1 MMITGEYAM
10 FKNILVPTDFLDD
23 NQHALE
29 IAVKLCSMDSGKIC
43 LLHVIEVIQNTTF
56 KEFEDFYSSLEKR
69 SFEGLNAIID
79 RLDLTGTAVD
89 PQVVYG
95 NRTHEIVRYAEENNV
110 DLIIM
115 KSHKVDLEERSQGWG
130 TISYKVSILAQCPVL
145 LVK

>member
-1 MMITGEYAM
+1 M
-10 FKNILVPTDFLDD
+10 FKNILVPTDFLDN
-23 NQHALE
+23 NQHALD
-29 IAVKLCSMDSGKIC
+29 IAVRLCSMDNGKIS

-56 KEFEDFYSSLEKR
+56 EEFEDFYSGLEKR
-69 SFEGLNAIID
+69 SFKGLNAIID
-79 RLDLTGTAVD
+79 RLDIKDITVEPG
-89 PQVVYG
+89 VVYG
-95 NRTHEIVRYAEENNV
+95 NRTREIVRYAKENNA

>member
-1 MMITGEYAM
+1 M

-23 NQHALE
+23 DQHALD
-29 IAVKLCSMDSGKIC
+29 IAVRLCSMDNGKIS

-56 KEFEDFYSSLEKR
+56 EEFEDFYSGLEKR
-69 SFEGLNAIID
+69 SFKGLNNIID
-79 RLDLTGTAVD
+79 RLDTQEITVE
-89 PQVVYG
+89 PRVVYG
-95 NRTHEIVRYAEENNV
+95 NRTREIVRYAEENSA

>member
-1 MMITGEYAM
+1 M
-10 FKNILVPTDFLDD
+10 FKNILVPTDFLDND
-23 NQHALE
+23 QHALD
-29 IAVKLCSMDSGKIC
+29 IAVRLCSMDNGKIS

-56 KEFEDFYSSLEKR
+56 EEFEDFYSGLEKR
-69 SFEGLNAIID
+69 SFKGLNAIID
-79 RLDLTGTAVD
+79 RLDIKDITVE

-95 NRTHEIVRYAEENNV
+95 NRTREIVRYAEENNV

>member
-1 MMITGEYAM
+1 MDNGMI
-10 FKNILVPTDFLDD
+10 
-23 NQHALE
+23 
-29 IAVKLCSMDSGKIC
+29 S

-56 KEFEDFYSSLEKR
+56 EEFEDFYSGLETR
-69 SFEGLNAIID
+69 SFKGLNDIID
-79 RLDLTGTAVD
+79 RLDTKEIMVE
-89 PQVVYG
+89 PRVVYG
-95 NRTHEIVRYAEENNV
+95 NRTREIVRYAEENSA

>member
-1 MMITGEYAM
+1 M
-10 FKNILVPTDFLDD
+10 FKNILVPTDFLDN
-23 NQHALE
+23 NQHALD
-29 IAVKLCSMDSGKIC
+29 IAVRLCSMDNGKIS

-56 KEFEDFYSSLEKR
+56 EEFEDFYSGLEKR
-69 SFEGLNAIID
+69 SFKGLNAIID
-79 RLDLTGTAVD
+79 RLDIKDITVE

-95 NRTHEIVRYAEENNV
+95 NRTREIVRYAKENNA

>member
-1 MMITGEYAM
+1 M
-10 FKNILVPTDFLDD
+10 FKNILVPTDFLDND
-23 NQHALE
+23 QHALD
-29 IAVKLCSMDSGKIC
+29 IAVRLCSMDNGKIA

-56 KEFEDFYSSLEKR
+56 EEFEEFYSGLEKR
-69 SFEGLNAIID
+69 SFEDLNAIID
-79 RLDLTGTAVD
+79 RLNIKDITVD
-89 PQVVYG
+89 PRVVYG
-95 NRTHEIVRYAEENNV
+95 NRTREIVRYAEENNV

>member
-1 MMITGEYAM
+1 M
-10 FKNILVPTDFLDD
+10 FKNILVPTDFLDND
-23 NQHALE
+23 QHALD
-29 IAVKLCSMDSGKIC
+29 IAVRLCSMDNGKIS

-56 KEFEDFYSSLEKR
+56 EEFEDFYSGLEKR
-69 SFEGLNAIID
+69 SFKGLNAIID
-79 RLDLTGTAVD
+79 RLDIKDITVE

-95 NRTHEIVRYAEENNV
+95 NRTREIVRYAEENNA

>member
-1 MMITGEYAM
+1 M

-23 NQHALE
+23 DQHALD
-29 IAVKLCSMDSGKIC
+29 IAVRLCSMDNGMIS

-56 KEFEDFYSSLEKR
+56 EEFEDFYSGLETR
-69 SFEGLNAIID
+69 SFKGLNGIID
-79 RLDLTGTAVD
+79 RLDTKEITVE
-89 PQVVYG
+89 PRVVYG
-95 NRTHEIVRYAEENNV
+95 NRTREIVRYAEENSA

>member
-1 MMITGEYAM
+1 M

-23 NQHALE
+23 NQSALS
-29 IAVKLCSMDSGKIC
+29 IAVRLCSMDNGKIS

-56 KEFEDFYSSLEKR
+56 EEFEDFYSGLEKR
-69 SFEGLNAIID
+69 SFKGLNAIID
-79 RLDLTGTAVD
+79 RLDNTETTIE

-95 NRTHEIVRYAEENNV
+95 NRTHEIVRFAEENGV

-115 KSHKVDLEERSQGWG
+115 KSHKVDLEEPSQGWG
-130 TISYKVSILAQCPVL
+130 TISYKVSIMAQCPVM

>member
-1 MMITGEYAM
+1 M

-23 NQHALE
+23 DQHALD
-29 IAVKLCSMDSGKIC
+29 IAVRLCSMDNGKIS

-56 KEFEDFYSSLEKR
+56 EEFEDFYSGLETR
-69 SFEGLNAIID
+69 SFKGLNDIID
-79 RLDLTGTAVD
+79 RLDTKEIMVE
-89 PQVVYG
+89 PRVVYG
-95 NRTHEIVRYAEENNV
+95 NRTREIVRYAEENSA

>member
-1 MMITGEYAM
+1 MMISGVYTM
-10 FKNILVPTDFLDD
+10 FKNILVPTDFLDE

-29 IAVKLCSMDSGKIC
+29 IAVKLCSMESGKIC

-69 SFEGLNAIID
+69 SFEGLNTIID
-79 RLDLTGTAVD
+79 RLNLTETAVD

-115 KSHKVDLEERSQGWG
+115 KSHKVDLEERSRGWG

>member
-1 MMITGEYAM
+1 M

-29 IAVKLCSMDSGKIC
+29 IAIRLCSMDNGKIS

-56 KEFEDFYSSLEKR
+56 EEFEDFYSGLEKR
-69 SFEGLNAIID
+69 SFKGLNDIIN
-79 RLDLTGTAVD
+79 RLDISQAEVE

-95 NRTHEIVRYAEENNV
+95 NRTQEIVRYAEENNV

-115 KSHKVDLEERSQGWG
+115 KSHKVDLEEPIQGWG
-130 TISYKVSILAQCPVL
+130 TISYKVSILARCPVL

>member
-1 MMITGEYAM
+1 M
-10 FKNILVPTDFLDD
+10 FKNILVPTDFLDND
-23 NQHALE
+23 QHALD
-29 IAVKLCSMDSGKIC
+29 IAVRLCSMDNGKIS

-56 KEFEDFYSSLEKR
+56 EEFKDFYSGLENR
-69 SFEGLNAIID
+69 SFKGLNAIID
-79 RLDLTGTAVD
+79 RLDIEEIAVE
-89 PQVVYG
+89 PRVVYG
-95 NRTHEIVRYAEENNV
+95 NRTREIVRYAEENNV